1 MKQYGFIDPT
11 YYVASNV
18 FQKENHISS
27 NFSFNTDIFW
37 RFLIQG
43 SQGCGRISWLLSEIL
58 FFRPLMNK
66 KIRLIIENIGSYV
79 VRRIYEPVLFHI
91 HLPTYRVFIK

>member
-27 NFSFNTDIFW
+27 NFSFNTDIF
-37 RFLIQG
+37 LQG
-43 SQGCGRISWLLSEIL
+43 TQSCGPISWLLSEIL
-58 FFRPLMNK
+58 FCRPLMNK
-66 KIRLIIENIGSYV
+66 NKSD
-79 VRRIYEPVLFHI
+79 
-91 HLPTYRVFIK
+91 